1 MKRSLTFL
9 WIILF
14 LSSCVNNNTSSL
26 YINGDKLDP
35 VDINVELD
43 DSIRTDLS
51 KVIQKSLS
59 YSSLTDEEKS
69 FLNNYL
75 FALDGNL
82 KKKVLASMSNSE
94 KIYSKDSIRYF
105 FNTDDKNKNLLIK
118 LSLERSQKSDLIFD
132 ENGVYVDKDL
142 LNKPVGNFCN
152 SYSNDQ
158 RQYLEKIIFQ
168 SETGSEDGVL
178 VIFGD
183 EYENYV
189 NGLKNS
195 TLRLHTLE

>member
-1 MKRSLTFL
+1 MKGSLTFL

-14 LSSCVNNNTSSL
+14 LSSCVNNNASSL

-35 VDINVELD
+35 VDIDVELD

-59 YSSLTDEEKS
+59 YSSLTNEEKS
-69 FLNNYL
+69 LLNNYL
-75 FALDGNL
+75 YALDGNL
-82 KKKVLASMSNSE
+82 KKKVLASINNSE

-132 ENGVYVDKDL
+132 KNGVYVDKDL

-158 RQYLEKIIFQ
+158 RQYLEKIVFQ
-168 SETGSEDGVL
+168 SKAGSEDEVL
-178 VIFGD
+178 VIYGD

-189 NGLKNS
+189 NGLKKI
-195 TLRLHTLE
+195 LP